1 MAKKLQD
8 SEKTTEFSLRTVQ
21 ARIDGIRP
29 LLMQNGD
36 VVNPLHPLMVAK
48 KAITSKR
55 GKRLTDDDL
64 HKIALLSFEAALWLG
79 KDGLPCIPAEAID
92 GVIRDG
98 GRFNHKGKGIEKFVR
113 CLDDA
118 KLNYR
123 GMQGVASV
131 ADLLARFDEFK
142 FQKRTV
148 NAGVQKTSIWSTRPR
163 FFDWSIDFTLQVT
176 LGGEVD
182 LADVQTALEIG
193 GRTIGLGSWHRRYGL
208 FNVTGFRYD
217 K

>member
-1 MAKKLQD
+1 MTKRIN
-8 SEKTTEFSLRTVQ
+8 STEKAPEFQIVTVSC
-21 ARIDGIRP
+21 RVEGVRP

-36 VVNPLHPLMVAK
+36 LVNPLNPFVVAK

-55 GKRLTDDDL
+55 GKNLTDDDQL
-64 HKIALLSFEAALWLG
+64 KIAHLSFQGALWLG
-79 KDGLPCIPAEAID
+79 IDGLPCVIAEAID

-98 GRFNHKGKGIEKFVR
+98 GRFSNKGKSLEKYVM

-123 GMQGVASV
+123 GMEDINCV
-131 ADLLARFDEFK
+131 ADLIKRFNEFK

-148 NAGVQKTSIWSTRPR
+148 NAGVQKTSVWSTRPR
-163 FFDWSIDFTLQVT
+163 FNDWWIEFDLQVT

-182 LADVQTALEIG
+182 LDTVQTALVHG
-193 GRTIGLGSWHRRYGL
+193 GRTIGLGSWHRRYGFFKVTK
-208 FNVTGFRYD
+208 FNKV
-217 K
+217 